1 MLLLLAVFES
11 IDRVRH
17 LVLCWSIAFGNEL
30 VSSTVSSQAA
40 LEIQIGRLER
50 KKQNISKANWIY
62 HTLNNLFSRVQKE
75 ETLEDDFMADFRIT
89 GCFTKRFLTNLNEQ
103 EKAMPADHKQENK
116 KIKLTIERIKT
127 WRINFCFLNL
137 SYSVLF
143 NHITVYY
150 QVIAQ
155 NRIST
160 KLWFSPIVINP
171 KFDQIRVNK
180 PITTSNLQNLSSK
193 RSNKTK
199 KEM

>member
-17 LVLCWSIAFGNEL
+17 LVLGWSVAFGNKL

-89 GCFTKRFLTNLNEQ
+89 GCFTNRFLTNLNEQ
-103 EKAMPADHKQENK
+103 EKAMSADHKQENRK
-116 KIKLTIERIKT
+116 
-127 WRINFCFLNL
+127 
-137 SYSVLF
+137 
-143 NHITVYY
+143 
-150 QVIAQ
+150 
-155 NRIST
+155 
-160 KLWFSPIVINP
+160 
-171 KFDQIRVNK
+171 
-180 PITTSNLQNLSSK
+180 
-193 RSNKTK
+193 
-199 KEM
+199 